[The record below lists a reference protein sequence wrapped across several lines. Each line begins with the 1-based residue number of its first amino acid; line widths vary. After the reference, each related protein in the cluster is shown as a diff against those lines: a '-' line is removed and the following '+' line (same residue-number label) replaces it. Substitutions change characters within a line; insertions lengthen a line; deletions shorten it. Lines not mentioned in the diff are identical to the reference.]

1 MEEFIIN
8 AIMLGL
14 GFIGIF
20 LIMIVGSLIVEDVI
34 KILDKMPFII
44 LI

>member
-8 AIMLGL
+8 AIMLSL
-14 GFIGIF
+14 AFISIF

-34 KILDKMPFII
+34 KILDKMEH
-44 LI
+44 